1 MARVVADLLEV
12 VGISHIVNVDL
23 HTPQIEG
30 FFHAPVD
37 SLTAVP
43 TLCRVLRDHVTRDF
57 VVVSPDV
64 GRVAMAT
71 HYAEECLGASV
82 VVLHKRR
89 VSGSQTKVTHVVGE
103 VSGPSMS
110 CRGRNGGDWRYRGR
124 RYQSTPRRRRPV
136 RDLGCGHARVIC
148 PWGAQQVESPRPA
161 RCVVTDAV
169 LVTEKDWPQLRVI
182 SIAPLIADAMQRS
195 LANSSLCELQK
206 NAEPASRRRMR
217 YGAGNA

>member
-1 MARVVADLLEV
+1 MARVVANLLEV

-23 HTPQIEG
+23 HTPQIVG

-82 VVLHKRR
+82 VVLHNDASAVRK
-89 VSGSQTKVTHVVGE
+89 
-103 VSGPSMS
+103 
-110 CRGRNGGDWRYRGR
+110 
-124 RYQSTPRRRRPV
+124 PR
-136 RDLGCGHARVIC
+136 
-148 PWGAQQVESPRPA
+148 
-161 RCVVTDAV
+161 
-169 LVTEKDWPQLRVI
+169 
-182 SIAPLIADAMQRS
+182 
-195 LANSSLCELQK
+195 
-206 NAEPASRRRMR
+206 
-217 YGAGNA
+217 